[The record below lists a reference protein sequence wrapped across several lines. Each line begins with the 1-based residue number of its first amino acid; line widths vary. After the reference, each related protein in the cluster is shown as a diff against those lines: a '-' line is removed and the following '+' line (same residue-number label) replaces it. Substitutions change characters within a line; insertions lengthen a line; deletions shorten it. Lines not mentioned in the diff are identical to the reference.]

1 MDEGPRGR
9 ASVLVVAAD
18 AVAAERLCARLQQLG
33 FSALRWEIEAKP
45 HAPLPEARLVL
56 IGARAPIERLRSWIA
71 RVREHEPTAL
81 LPILLD
87 GGSELLAWETR
98 ADDVLPADDEAEWAC
113 RVRVWAAVSARLK
126 RLLEE
131 RIAEQTELLE
141 RALSGQEHLLEDVR
155 AARAQW
161 EATFNAIADGLVLTT
176 PEGIIEQANEALARF
191 FGLPREHWPGQSCR
205 LLWERLGRSGP
216 CPHERV
222 VATGRAQEEEVVEA
236 ATGRTFRVLI
246 TPVRSVRGEV
256 LGLVHIFR
264 DVTVER
270 HLQRQARH
278 AERMVLAGQ
287 IVSGIAHEAAT
298 PLSIIANIA
307 EALLLDVPSESPM
320 ASDLRSIVAQARRLT
335 EMLRQLL
342 DFVRQAPPAFRELD
356 VNALVEETLA
366 LLRYSFRAARI
377 EVVADLEPGL
387 PPIWAD
393 RHQLQQVLL
402 NLLTNALHAM
412 PEGGRVRVRTEVLSG
427 APKQVQITVE
437 DTGVGIPP
445 EYLPRIFDF
454 FFTTRADRGGTGL
467 GLAIARQIVE
477 AHEGTIEVESAP
489 GRGTRFRVRL
499 PLRAEPIRVEDP
511 GSVTERAP
519 CARAEDSSTLS
530 G

>member
-1 MDEGPRGR
+1 M
-9 ASVLVVAAD
+9 LVIAAD
-18 AVAAERLCARLQQLG
+18 AVAAERLCARLERLG
-33 FSALRWEIEAKP
+33 FSAIRWEIEANP
-45 HAPLPEARLVL
+45 NAPLAEARLVL
-56 IGARAPIERLRSWIA
+56 VEARVPIERLRSWIA

-87 GGSELLAWETR
+87 GGSERLVWATG
-98 ADDVLPADDEAEWAC
+98 ADDGLPAEDEAEWAC
-113 RVRVWAAVSARLK
+113 RVRVWAVVSARLE

-131 RIAEQTELLE
+131 RIAERTELLE

-191 FGLPREHWPGQSCR
+191 VGLPREQWLGQSCR
-205 LLWERLGRSGP
+205 LLWERLGRSGA

-236 ATGRTFRVLI
+236 ATGRTFRVLM
-246 TPVRSVRGEV
+246 TPVRSVRGEI
-256 LGLVHIFR
+256 LGVVHIFR
-264 DVTVER
+264 EVTLER
-270 HLQRQARH
+270 HLERQARH

-320 ASDLRSIVAQARRLT
+320 ASDLRRIVAQARRLT

-356 VNALVEETLA
+356 VNALIEETLA
-366 LLRYSFRAARI
+366 LLRHSFRAARI
-377 EVVADLEPGL
+377 EVVADLEPEL
-387 PPIWAD
+387 PPIRAD

-402 NLLTNALHAM
+402 NLFTNALHAM
-412 PEGGRVRVRTEVLSG
+412 PEGGRLCVRTEVLSG

-437 DTGVGIPP
+437 DTGVGISP
-445 EYLPRIFDF
+445 EHLPRIFDF

-489 GRGTRFRVRL
+489 GRGTRFRVRV
-499 PLRAEPIRVEDP
+499 PLRVEPVRVE
-511 GSVTERAP
+511 GVAEGAP
-519 CARAEDSSTLS
+519 CAPAEDSGTLS
-530 G
+530 E